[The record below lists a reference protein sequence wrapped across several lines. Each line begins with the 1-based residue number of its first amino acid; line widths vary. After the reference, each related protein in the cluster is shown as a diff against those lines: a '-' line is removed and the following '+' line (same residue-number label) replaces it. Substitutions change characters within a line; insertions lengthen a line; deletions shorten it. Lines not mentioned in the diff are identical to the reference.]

1 MSHNLTK
8 DDEAHTHINVHFKSR
23 WGPNKDEDEFFY
35 KLQNPWYIEINSVSL
50 LLYKGNASDKL
61 EASIV
66 RIHIWC

>member
-35 KLQNPWYIEINSVSL
+35 KLQNS
-50 LLYKGNASDKL
+50 
-61 EASIV
+61 
-66 RIHIWC
+66 